1 MEVRNLPNEQAYRQL
16 TTKELRQA
24 YVLEHLFTP
33 DTVSIV
39 YHDADRAIVGGAM
52 PVSKN
57 LALEASKK
65 EMAAEYF
72 NERRETG
79 IVNVGG
85 TGIVKVDGQDY
96 KMEKSDMLYVGRG
109 VKNIEFGR
117 SGKNDPAYYFVSFPA
132 HTAYPTTHIPETKA
146 EKNTLGS
153 LETSNKRTI
162 KKYIYEGGA
171 RSCQLVMG
179 LTELDTG
186 SVWNTMPAH
195 THMRR
200 MEVYLYY
207 DLPEDGMVVHLMG
220 PAKETRNLLMK
231 NRQAVV
237 SPAWSIHCGAG
248 TAKYSFVWAM
258 GGENQ
263 AFADMDP
270 VAIRDLQ

>member
-1 MEVRNLPNEQAYRQL
+1 MEIRSLPNEQSYRHL
-16 TTKELRQA
+16 TTKELRGA
-24 YVLEHLFTP
+24 YVLENLFVE
-33 DTVSIV
+33 DAVSTA
-39 YHDADRAIVGGAM
+39 YLDADRAIVGGAM
-52 PVSKN
+52 PVSKS
-57 LALEASKK
+57 LVLEASKK

-85 TGIVKVDGQDY
+85 DGIVKVDGQEFQ
-96 KMEKSDMLYVGRG
+96 MQTRDMLYVGRG
-109 VKNIEFGR
+109 AKRVEFAG
-117 SGKNDPAYYFVSFPA
+117 GKNPVFYFVSFPA
-132 HTAYPTTHIPETKA
+132 HTSYPTVHIPE
-146 EKNTLGS
+146 KNADKTTLGS
-153 LETSNKRTI
+153 LETSNKRTLR
-162 KKYIYEGGA
+162 KYVFNGGA

-179 LTELDTG
+179 LTELETG

-195 THMRR
+195 THVRR

-207 DLPEDGMVVHLMG
+207 NLPDDGMVVHLMG
-220 PAKETRNLLMK
+220 PASETRNLLMR

-263 AFADMDP
+263 EFADMDA
-270 VAIRDLQ
+270 VAIKDML